1 MREIPDELMHGPFT
15 LERALALGLS
25 REVVNGPRFRTPW
38 RGVRV
43 LRDRPDTL
51 EQRCRAASLVLPESA
66 VFSHDTAVALGEW
79 LVPRVDGRPSRKYVP
94 RSVIPDVLLHVS
106 VPSHLPRPVGSGVVG
121 HRFEPSVEDVGLVD
135 GLRVTSPWRTWCDL
149 AAAGAEDT
157 DLVILADAL
166 RRRSPGAGARLLTER
181 LDSWGSGRGAR
192 ALRRALARSRDGVD
206 SPMETRLRLLF
217 ADAGLPEPEVN
228 QWVRLEDGTPVH
240 KPDLSWPQWRV
251 AADYDGVHHAERD
264 DEEDVRAGRG
274 SDWRQ
279 RQDNSRRD
287 LMEDA
292 RWRLRVFTSFD
303 VFRRPEVS
311 VERMRGTLREAG
323 APV

>member
-43 LRDRPDTL
+43 LRNTPDTL
-51 EQRCRAASLVLPESA
+51 EQRCRAASLVFPESA

-79 LVPRVDGRPSRKYVP
+79 LAPRVDGRASRKYVP
-94 RSVIPDVLLHVS
+94 RAVDPDVPVHVS
-106 VPSHLPRPVGSGVVG
+106 VPPHVPRPVGRGVVG
-121 HRFEPSVEDVGLVD
+121 HRFDPAVEDVVLLD

-149 AAAGAEDT
+149 AVAGAEDA

-166 RRRSPGAGARLLTER
+166 RRRFPGAGARLLSER
-181 LDSWGSGRGAR
+181 LDAWGSGRGAR
-192 ALRRALARSRDGVD
+192 SLLRALARSRDGVD

-217 ADAGLPEPEVN
+217 VDAGLPEPKVN
-228 QWVRLEDGTPVH
+228 QWVRLEDGTPIH
-240 KPDLSWPQWRV
+240 RPDLSWPQWRV

-264 DEEDVRAGRG
+264 DEGVVRAGRH

-303 VFRRPEVS
+303 VFRRQELS
-311 VERMRGTLREAG
+311 VERMRVTLREAG